1 MQFLASGK
9 VGSQRYANNDL
20 AKPVAALDIIEMGQ
34 QSQRALEETQGYSLS
49 NEEGSADSQNDDLSI
64 INSGN
69 VGDYDDSLAK
79 TIQTYVA
86 NNSYLDVDPSST
98 ANNIVLVPR
107 KIADIASPDGTNYGK
122 ATSLPFNFRDN
133 LRFTFRAK
141 ITNTSAVAISIPALA
156 GLSGSIDL
164 ISQQS
169 AALAGGEIIAN
180 NFYTIVLTTISTV
193 KKAIFVGAG
202 GTAANYDVG
211 VTSGKIPVI
220 GTQSATTSLAGLSYL
235 PSQITIANNALD
247 ANNDIDFSAGNFTV
261 SNGSA
266 QGVSS
271 AETKRLDAT
280 WAAGNNAGGLAAG
293 LTKTA
298 GTWYDCFKLYNPT
311 TGATGSGFDTSATA
325 SNLLADPAVITAGF
339 TKYKRVNS
347 IQTNSSTNNI
357 TPIKQIGNRTYYSG
371 QWYQDISAATTSTS
385 SVITS
390 LTMPPRPGLIAITQI
405 NFIANNDVGSA
416 RGLIQNNDFSATL
429 SDTLF
434 NLYAQ
439 DITTEIERTNQ
450 ELEIPTDSS
459 GRVKRIFSGV
469 IGCSLNLWTKGWI
482 DTTL

>member
-1 MQFLASGK
+1 MDIVSKING
-9 VGSQRYANNDL
+9 NT
-20 AKPVAALDIIEMGQ
+20 VAAAEFNQIPTELENLITSSGQ
-34 QSQRALEETQGYSLS
+34 TVSDAILNQ
-49 NEEGSADSQNDDLSI
+49 D
-64 INSGN
+64 
-69 VGDYDDSLAK
+69 
-79 TIQTYVA
+79 TI
-86 NNSYLDVDPSST
+86 
-98 ANNIVLVPR
+98 
-107 KIADIASPDGTNYGK
+107 
-122 ATSLPFNFRDN
+122 ATSRY
-133 LRFTFRAK
+133 
-141 ITNTSAVAISIPALA
+141 S
-156 GLSGSIDL
+156 
-164 ISQQS
+164 
-169 AALAGGEIIAN
+169 AN
-180 NFYTIVLTTISTV
+180 NFYIDSGVADAYVLTLAASMTNPVSSTV
-193 KKAIFVGAG
+193 GYFIGMTIRFRAGNAGTGGAATVNVNGAG
-202 GTAANYDVG
+202 VKNLKEADGTTNPLSIPTNADSEFRYNGTVFVKANDLGTAANYDVG
-211 VTSGKIPVI
+211 TSSGQIPIV

-235 PSQITIANNALD
+235 PSQITIANNVTD
-247 ANNDIDFSAGNFTV
+247 ANNDIDFSAGNFIV
-261 SNGSA
+261 SDGSA
-266 QGVSS
+266 QGVAASI
-271 AETKRLDAT
+271 EVKRLDAT
-280 WAAGNNAGGLAAG
+280 WAAGTNAGGLAAG

-311 TGATGSGFDTSATA
+311 TGATGSGFDTSVTA

-385 SVITS
+385 SVVTS

-469 IGCSLNLWTKGWI
+469 IGCSFNLWTKGWI